1 MKTKINIQL
10 FGEDCPPFYGK
21 TKYYAKKKAKA
32 LKKIEKYNA
41 IVAECDKNLNEEK

>member
-1 MKTKINIQL
+1 MGL
-10 FGEDCPPFYGK
+10 MAPPVYGK
-21 TKYYAKKKAKA
+21 TKFYAKKKAKA